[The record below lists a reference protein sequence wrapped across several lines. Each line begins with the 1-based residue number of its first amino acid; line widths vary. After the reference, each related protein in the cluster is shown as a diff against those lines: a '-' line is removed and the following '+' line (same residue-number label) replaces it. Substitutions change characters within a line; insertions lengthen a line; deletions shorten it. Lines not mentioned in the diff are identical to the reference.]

1 MERTYSEE
9 HISLHAPKVECIS
22 KGKAQKRYEF
32 GDKVSIVTTKE
43 SNFMV
48 DGMAL
53 LGNHYDGHTLCAAL
67 EQVRRMTGQE
77 IEEAFM
83 DRHFPDAHDSE

>member
-1 MERTYSEE
+1 
-9 HISLHAPKVECIS
+9 
-22 KGKAQKRYEF
+22 
-32 GDKVSIVTTKE
+32 
-43 SNFMV
+43 MV

-53 LGNHYDGHTLCAAL
+53 LGNPYDGHTLCAAL